1 MSSEGGGVM
10 SMGWLERWMVFV
22 GSHMGGQNGMFFNR
36 AFSEGWVVLLS
47 FLFATRRWGT
57 EYRKYAN

>member
-36 AFSEGWVVLLS
+36 AFSEGLCYYHFCLL
-47 FLFATRRWGT
+47 LVDGVRNT
-57 EYRKYAN
+57 ENMQTD